1 MHIIPG
7 DLDHPAIIDL
17 LTFHMETN
25 VAVTPVGSVH
35 ALDLDALK
43 APEISFF
50 AGWQKG
56 EQKDDTDDELL
67 IIGALKRLCAEHGEL
82 KSMRTVEAHRAKGLG
97 AQMLDFLI
105 DQARANGIKRLS
117 LETGSFDYFEP
128 ARKLY
133 AKRGFVECPPFEG
146 YDIDPNSTYMTKL
159 L

>member
-7 DLDHPAIIDL
+7 DLDHPAIIEL
-17 LTFHMETN
+17 LKFHMETN

-56 EQKDDTDDELL
+56 ETDDELL

-105 DQARANGIKRLS
+105 DQARSKGIKRLS

-133 AKRGFVECPPFEG
+133 AKRGFAECPPFEG